1 MAGYGSEEEKRSA
14 AMSRMIAQLRKDAKL
29 PEDAWTTPVEIAG
42 FNDIYKKA
50 QQNIIPIYDKMPEY
64 FIWKGTDAVPMFPPG
79 YNESMQNLS
88 SGMEQVASS
97 GKIQEINYNLN
108 VNISGLD
115 DVENKVAQT
124 AAKKILERMPNSRKY
139 NVSYGG

>member
-64 FIWKGTDAVPMFPPG
+64 FIWKGTDSVPMFPPG

>member
-1 MAGYGSEEEKRSA
+1 
-14 AMSRMIAQLRKDAKL
+14 
-29 PEDAWTTPVEIAG
+29 
-42 FNDIYKKA
+42 
-50 QQNIIPIYDKMPEY
+50 MPEY

-88 SGMEQVASS
+88 RGMEQVASS